1 MPAGII
7 IIGVRDSGR
16 KWSFYGFSVIK
27 LQERAYRQ
35 QKKMVR
41 VISFKKNII

>member
-35 QKKMVR
+35 QKKWLG
-41 VISFKKNII
+41 SFHLKRI

>member
-16 KWSFYGFSVIK
+16 KWSFYSVSVIK
-27 LQERAYRQ
+27 LQERTYKW
-35 QKKMVR
+35 QKKGSG
-41 VISFKKNII
+41 SFH

>member
-16 KWSFYGFSVIK
+16 KRSFYGFSVIK
-27 LQERAYRQ
+27 LQERAYKR
-35 QKKMVR
+35 QKK
-41 VISFKKNII
+41 KNG

>member
-27 LQERAYRQ
+27 LQGLQRAYRR
-35 QKKMVR
+35 QKK
-41 VISFKKNII
+41 NG